1 MNRLTRLGAL
11 ALACLLS
18 ACAGHHLGSKKKTE
32 LTDQQYFDQG
42 VEALKDHSYLTAIHK
57 FEDLDSHYPV
67 GIYAE
72 QGQLELMYA
81 HFMNLDYASAGATAE
96 HFIKLYPSSRQLDY
110 AYYVR
115 GLSDFHADEGF
126 FDGILP
132 IRSAWRDIGSRET
145 AYKDFKAL
153 LDRFPDSPF
162 AADARQRMIFVRNQ
176 MSEHELHVAIYYAR
190 RGAYLAAANRA
201 RNTIEGYPTTPSVPE
216 ALAVLSYSY
225 EHLGLPHLAAGA
237 RSALTLN
244 YPGSPYI
251 DAHGQIKLDLGAR
264 NDRRSMWN
272 ILSFGLFGSSDSPDL
287 D

>member
-1 MNRLTRLGAL
+1 MNRLSRLGTV

-18 ACAGHHLGSKKKTE
+18 ACVSHSHKAKNE
-32 LTDQQYFDQG
+32 LTDQQYFKQG
-42 VEALKDHSYLTAIHK
+42 MEALQDNSFITAIHK

-67 GIYAE
+67 GAYSE

-96 HFIKLYPSSRQLDY
+96 HFIKLYPASRQLDY

-126 FDGILP
+126 FDGLLP
-132 IRSAWRDIGSRET
+132 IHSAWRDIGSRET

-153 LDRFPDSPF
+153 LDRFPDSRF
-162 AADARQRMIFVRNQ
+162 AADARQRMLFVRNQ

-201 RNTIEGYPTTPSVPE
+201 RNIIEGYPTTPSVEE

-225 EHLGLPHLAAGA
+225 AHMGLPQLANDA
-237 RSALTLN
+237 RLVLLHNDPKT
-244 YPGSPYI
+244 PYV
-251 DAHGQIKLDLGAR
+251 DQHGQIKLDLGTR
-264 NDRRSMWN
+264 NDRRSILN
-272 ILSFGLFGSSDSPDL
+272 ILSFGLLGSSDSEDQ